1 MTAPR
6 KDSGILAF
14 DFSPT
19 IGILARDMDK
29 MGVDI
34 RSWKVPLTNAVRN
47 VMIPSFAQNF
57 RAGGRPDAWTPL
69 SDATVL
75 IRSREGSGT
84 APLVR
89 SGALQRNMG
98 FLSMWDI
105 NKDYAILKQLPQRV
119 WYGAVQ
125 QGGYDNSTGAKIQ
138 AKIKGAAKKG
148 HKLSVGE
155 ASKLVMKDIDAKL
168 KNALATGTSASS
180 DSERAHTIPARPF
193 VMFQDEDLPKV
204 DREFDNW
211 IKMRIVA
218 ASFKG
223 G

>member
-1 MTAPR
+1 MTSPR

-34 RSWKVPLTNAVRN
+34 RSWRVPLTNAVRN
-47 VMIPSFAQNF
+47 VMIPSFRQNF
-57 RAGGRPDAWTPL
+57 ESGGRPDHWTPL
-69 SDATVL
+69 SESTLL
-75 IRSREGSGT
+75 IRSREGSGSS
-84 APLVR
+84 PLVR
-89 SGALQRNMG
+89 SGALKRNMG

-105 NKDYAILKQLPQRV
+105 NQDYAILKQLPQRV
-119 WYGAVQ
+119 WYGAVHQ
-125 QGGYDNSTGAKIQ
+125 AGYGTMGAQIQ
-138 AKIKGAAKKG
+138 TKIKLAAKKG
-148 HKLSVGE
+148 RKLSTGQAAKQVIDE
-155 ASKLVMKDIDAKL
+155 IDAKL
-168 KNALATGTSASS
+168 KTALKTGQSVGSGA
-180 DSERAHTIPARPF
+180 DRAHPIPARPF
-193 VMFQDEDLPKV
+193 VMFQDSDLSKI
-204 DREFDNW
+204 DQEFDNW